1 MKSIV
6 HILRLCAFMLPVLS
20 SPLCFGGE
28 GSRTD
33 STGAARRPAFSI
45 IEGDG
50 IAFLRMAGH
59 VFSAPA
65 RWDGG
70 AWGLAGGLVA
80 GTAGASFLDN
90 DARTMMQ
97 RNHTRANDR
106 VSDVAVQYGSGLTM
120 LLVSAGGYTA
130 GLAFGED
137 WIRETSLLSG
147 TAIILAGTISTVSKI
162 AVGRARPYKGE
173 GRFRFRPFSFNDGY
187 VSFPS
192 GHTIV
197 AFAVSGVLAERI
209 KNPWASVG
217 LYGLAAAT
225 GLSRMYTDDH
235 WLSDVLFGAVI
246 SISVSRSLV
255 QWYER
260 KSTGGDENGLQIVP
274 SGNGIALVWR
284 F

>member
-1 MKSIV
+1 M
-6 HILRLCAFMLPVLS
+6 HTLRLCAFILPVLCS
-20 SPLCFGGE
+20 SLCFGGE
-28 GSRTD
+28 GNRTD
-33 STGAARRPAFSI
+33 SAGVAGRPAIRI
-45 IEGDG
+45 IEADG

-70 AWGLAGGLVA
+70 EWGLAGGLIA
-80 GTAGASFLDN
+80 GTAGATFLDN
-90 DARTMMQ
+90 DARSMMQ
-97 RNHTRANDR
+97 RNQTRFNDR

-120 LLVSAGGYTA
+120 LLVAAGGYTA

-137 WIRETSLLSG
+137 WIRETSLLGG
-147 TAIILAGTISTVSKI
+147 TAIVLAGTISTVSKF
-162 AVGRARPYKGE
+162 AMGRARPYKGE

-225 GLSRMYTDDH
+225 GFSRMYTDDH
-235 WLSDVLFGAVI
+235 WFSDVLFGAII

-260 KSTGGDENGLQIVP
+260 ESDRGKEGGLRLVP